1 MSQLTLNIKCQPI
14 SLTSKNTAFTQTV
27 FVGTQATST
36 VKVLDFTA
44 TPNCPSLPPL
54 TYSVSVSPGGSLPSC
69 ITYDP
74 SANTFTVQSG
84 SIFVPIT
91 YSITLKAVMG
101 SLQSSFTWTLT
112 AVDSPAV
119 STAGFSGGGNSA
131 FKSAINLPTLSYKLA
146 ANNSLVITSNDFSK
160 YNISSYNYI

>member
-1 MSQLTLNIKCQPI
+1 M
-14 SLTSKNTAFTQTV
+14 
-27 FVGTQATST
+27 
-36 VKVLDFTA
+36 
-44 TPNCPSLPPL
+44 
-54 TYSVSVSPGGSLPSC
+54 
-69 ITYDP
+69 
-74 SANTFTVQSG
+74 
-84 SIFVPIT
+84 PIT

-160 YNISSYNYI
+160 YNISSYNYIQDNSAKTFSNFNNNKLSLTPTKYNGGKYTFYFYAIEGQKYLQQVNVEVYGGAT